1 MHDISMGS
9 CRRMREKDVKREGA
23 ASHERCERG
32 GVVRSGTDGSRLG
45 GKREK
50 PGGDPMD
57 GQL

>member
-1 MHDISMGS
+1 
-9 CRRMREKDVKREGA
+9 MREKDVKREGA